1 MSSVQVPD
9 LSPSQ
14 THQYRVGSSQGWSE
28 LLSLRT
34 LPRDTSSS
42 PTIAL
47 FGDMGTDNAAALPHL
62 QTEAARGS
70 IDAVIH
76 VGDMAYDMA
85 EHGGRRGDHFMEQ
98 VAA

>member
-1 MSSVQVPD
+1 MQVPD

-47 FGDMGTDNAAALPHL
+47 YGDMGTDNAAALPHL

-70 IDAVIH
+70 IDAVVHI
-76 VGDMAYDMA
+76 GDMAYDMA